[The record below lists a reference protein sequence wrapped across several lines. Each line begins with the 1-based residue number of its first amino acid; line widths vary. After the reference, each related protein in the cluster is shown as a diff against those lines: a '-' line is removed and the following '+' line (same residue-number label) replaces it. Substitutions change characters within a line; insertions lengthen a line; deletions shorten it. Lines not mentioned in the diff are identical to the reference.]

1 MIDLMTEFKPFL
13 EFILVLFGMII
24 TTIFLLIIIICLIL
38 LAVRFIMRFDRWLDS
53 KGKKS

>member
-24 TTIFLLIIIICLIL
+24 TTIFLLIIIICLIS
-38 LAVRFIMRFDRWLDS
+38 LAVRFIMRFDR
-53 KGKKS
+53 

>member
-1 MIDLMTEFKPFL
+1 MIDLMAEFKPFL

-38 LAVRFIMRFDRWLDS
+38 LAVRFIMRFDR
-53 KGKKS
+53 